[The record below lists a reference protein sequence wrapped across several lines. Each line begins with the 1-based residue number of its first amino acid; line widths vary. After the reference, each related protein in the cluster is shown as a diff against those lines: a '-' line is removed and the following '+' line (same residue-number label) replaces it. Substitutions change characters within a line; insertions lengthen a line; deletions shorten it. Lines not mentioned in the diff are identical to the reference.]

1 MRTIAIHN
9 LKGGVGKTVTAI
21 SLSRILTAEYGK
33 RVMLVDCDGQCNLTR
48 FFIPR
53 EEDVPGVYEVLTGAH
68 EPLWSDNVDRIDD
81 RLCILAASSALYE
94 LDVAAITRGNANL
107 DALRG
112 FISAAEDDGEID
124 VVLFDCPPGFSAASC
139 AALTAARE
147 VLIPV
152 LMDGFSLEGMADM
165 THQLRSLRSVNPGL
179 KLAGVLINQ
188 WHRSPAVEKGEEL
201 LRSMPLPVCR
211 TVIRRTDKV
220 PESTFT
226 KQPLVDYSRGSSAAH
241 DYRALARE
249 LFGEVR

>member
-68 EPLWSDNVDRIDD
+68 EPLWSDNVEWIDE
-81 RLCILAASSALYE
+81 RLCVLPASSALYE
-94 LDVAAITRGNANL
+94 LDVAAITRGDSNL
-107 DALRG
+107 GALRG
-112 FISAAEDDGEID
+112 FIEAAEEDEAFD

-226 KQPLVDYSRGSSAAH
+226 KQPLPDYSRGSAAAH
-241 DYRALARE
+241 DYRTLARV
-249 LFGEVR
+249 LFMLAR